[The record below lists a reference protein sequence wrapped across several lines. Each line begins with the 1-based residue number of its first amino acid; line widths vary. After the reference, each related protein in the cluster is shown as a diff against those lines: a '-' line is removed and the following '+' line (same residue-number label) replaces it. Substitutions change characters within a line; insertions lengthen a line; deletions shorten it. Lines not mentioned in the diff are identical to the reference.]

1 MRTISVTVMVI
12 TSKVPFG
19 KLLDISL
26 LKVLVQQLRGILTAP
41 SERHCTVEDF
51 SGMDQDKCKF
61 FLG

>member
-1 MRTISVTVMVI
+1 MFELAGVNC

-26 LKVLVQQLRGILTAP
+26 LKVLFQQLRGTLTAP
-41 SERHCTVEDF
+41 SERHLTVEDF
-51 SGMDQDKCKF
+51 SDMDQDKCKF

>member
-1 MRTISVTVMVI
+1 MVI

-41 SERHCTVEDF
+41 SERHSTVEDF